1 MNQNSEAQN
10 NKLTLNSSV
19 LIKVIRPSGLYIPE
33 LKTTVPL
40 MQYSRV
46 DYVIQMLNRGINVEF
61 VNDKNNK
68 ISKAIEN
75 LIIEYEEKYNSMKDK
90 MVFDNVT
97 DVSEAKQ
104 NIGIYNDEKIDI
116 DKKEEESLNNSIFN
130 SHNESKKH
138 LLTLNDVSF
147 EEYASNIIKN
157 RNNKDTDVIKE
168 AEEKRT
174 KEEKLKIKKKH
185 IRDIIILEGETYKKY
200 VDDGYF
206 ESQYLDEHKDIVFEL
221 PKK

>member
-90 MVFDNVT
+90 MVFDNIT

-104 NIGIYNDEKIDI
+104 NIGIYNDEKINI
-116 DKKEEESLNNSIFN
+116 NKKEEESLNNSIFN
-130 SHNESKKH
+130 SHDESKKH
-138 LLTLNDVSF
+138 LVTLNDVSF

>member
-46 DYVIQMLNRGINVEF
+46 DYIIQMLNRGINVEF

-138 LLTLNDVSF
+138 LVTLNDVSF

>member
-104 NIGIYNDEKIDI
+104 NIGIYNDEKINI

>member
-10 NKLTLNSSV
+10 NKLSLNSSV